1 MVLKILSKKKY
12 SPSEVI
18 ELLSIYWVCSLTKP
32 ITDIE
37 LRVVF
42 EPPSINCT
50 CLLKWLIHCSWF
62 YTSKHTLSML
72 THWFTGQL
80 KEVFQS
86 TTIDWVLLIYP
97 SDISY
102 WTCWTNKLRLSLLTY
117 SRTIGKL
124 NWVCS
129 LTQLIVVIESPSTDW
144 VCLLTKLIVQYRSDP
159 T

>member
-1 MVLKILSKKKY
+1 MNKWQKEREDIDACANHQKLFCLLDVYYCIMVLNILSKKKY

-37 LRVVF
+37 PPNIDCFLKQLRVVF
-42 EPPSINCT
+42 EPPSINWPSINCT

-62 YTSKHTLSML
+62 HTSKHTLSML
-72 THWFTGQL
+72 THWFTDQL

-102 WTCWTNKLRLSLLTY
+102 WTCWTNK
-117 SRTIGKL
+117 
-124 NWVCS
+124 
-129 LTQLIVVIESPSTDW
+129 
-144 VCLLTKLIVQYRSDP
+144 
-159 T
+159 

>member
-1 MVLKILSKKKY
+1 MNKWQKEREDIDACANQRKLFCLLDVYYCIPVLKILSKKKY

-18 ELLSIYWVCSLTKP
+18 ELLSIYRICSFTKP
-32 ITDIE
+32 ITDIKPPNIDCFLKQ

-72 THWFTGQL
+72 THWFTDQL

-102 WTCWTNKLRLSLLTY
+102 WTCWTSK
-117 SRTIGKL
+117 
-124 NWVCS
+124 
-129 LTQLIVVIESPSTDW
+129 
-144 VCLLTKLIVQYRSDP
+144 
-159 T
+159 

>member
-1 MVLKILSKKKY
+1 MNKWQKEREDIDACANQRKLFCLLDVYYCIMVLKILSKKKY

-32 ITDIE
+32 ITDNKPPNIDCFLKQ

-62 YTSKHTLSML
+62 YTSRHTLSML

-80 KEVFQS
+80 KVVFES
-86 TTIDWVLLIYP
+86 TTIDWVCSFTHLILVTEHAEP
-97 SDISY
+97 K
-102 WTCWTNKLRLSLLTY
+102 NKDR
-117 SRTIGKL
+117 
-124 NWVCS
+124 VC
-129 LTQLIVVIESPSTDW
+129 
-144 VCLLTKLIVQYRSDP
+144 
-159 T
+159 

>member
-1 MVLKILSKKKY
+1 MTKGKGRHWCMRKSKKIFLPSYNLDVYYCITVLKILSKKKY

-32 ITDIE
+32 ITDIKPPNIDCFLKQ

-62 YTSKHTLSML
+62 YTSRHTLSML

-80 KEVFQS
+80 KVVFES
-86 TTIDWVLLIYP
+86 TTIDWVCSFTHLILVTEHAEP
-97 SDISY
+97 K
-102 WTCWTNKLRLSLLTY
+102 NKDR
-117 SRTIGKL
+117 
-124 NWVCS
+124 VC
-129 LTQLIVVIESPSTDW
+129 
-144 VCLLTKLIVQYRSDP
+144 
-159 T
+159 

>member
-1 MVLKILSKKKY
+1 MNKWQKEREDIDACANQRKLFCLLDVYYCITVLKILSKKKY

-37 LRVVF
+37 PPNIDCFLKQLRVVF
-42 EPPSINCT
+42 EPPSINWPSINCT

-102 WTCWTNKLRLSLLTY
+102 WTCWTSK
-117 SRTIGKL
+117 
-124 NWVCS
+124 
-129 LTQLIVVIESPSTDW
+129 
-144 VCLLTKLIVQYRSDP
+144 
-159 T
+159 

>member
-1 MVLKILSKKKY
+1 MNKWQKEREDIDACANHQKLFCLLDVYYCIMVLNILSKKKY

-32 ITDIE
+32 ITDIKPPNIDCFLKQ

-72 THWFTGQL
+72 THWFTDQL

-102 WTCWTNKLRLSLLTY
+102 WTCWTNK
-117 SRTIGKL
+117 
-124 NWVCS
+124 
-129 LTQLIVVIESPSTDW
+129 
-144 VCLLTKLIVQYRSDP
+144 
-159 T
+159 